1 MFKKMNF
8 KVLAIVFVALL
19 AIVVILNLSEK
30 KKGDRSFDKEL
41 ISFNIDEATGIV
53 IKPKAGGEEVWIN
66 KKEDGW
72 KVGTAEES
80 FNADE
85 TMIEGMLND
94 LIDMESKRL
103 AANSEEKWN
112 DFEVTDST
120 GTRVIVKAKKN
131 VLADIFIG
139 KFSYQQPKNQYQR
152 QGTMTTYVRL
162 KDKKTVHAVDGF
174 LSMTYNRDIN
184 SFRNKYLIKSQKEDI
199 NKLTFNYA
207 DSAFTM
213 LKQNDQWMIGG
224 LLADSLEVDKYLGS
238 IVVTS
243 SQEFVDNIDVGT
255 LGQPAYSLLVEG
267 DNFLPV
273 DMKVYYNLLDTAN
286 NVLLTSTYN
295 KGTVFNG
302 TKSDMME
309 KLFVGKSKFLK

>member
-1 MFKKMNF
+1 MNI

-19 AIVVILNLSEK
+19 AIVIILNQVEK
-30 KKGDRSFDKEL
+30 KKGDRSFDKDL
-41 ISFNIDEATGIV
+41 VSFNIKDATSI
-53 IKPKAGGEEVWIN
+53 IIMPKGDKEEIFIE
-66 KKEDGW
+66 KKEEGW
-72 KVGTAEES
+72 KVKSGEVS
-80 FNADE
+80 YNADE
-85 TMIEGMLND
+85 TTVDNMLND
-94 LIDMESKRL
+94 LLIMKSKRL
-103 AANSEEKWN
+103 AANSKEKWG
-112 DFEVTDST
+112 DFEVTDSA
-120 GTRVIVKAKKN
+120 GTRVIVKEKKD
-131 VLADIFIG
+131 VLADIYIG

-184 SFRNKYLIKSQKEDI
+184 AFRNKYLIKTKKENV

-213 LKQNDQWMIGG
+213 LRENNQWMISG
-224 LLADSLEVDKYLGS
+224 LLADSLEVDKYLGGM
-238 IVVTS
+238 VVTS
-243 SQEFVDNIDVGT
+243 SQEFADNIDVGT

-273 DMKVYYNLLDTAN
+273 DVKVYYNLLDTVN
-286 NVLLTSTYN
+286 NVVVTSSYN
-295 KGTVFNG
+295 KGTVFNA
-302 TKSDMME
+302 TDADMLD